1 MAYEQFQTCIDACND
16 CANEC
21 EHCSAACLNED
32 DIKMM
37 VRCIKLDM
45 DCAQICRLAACTMAR
60 GSEFATAIC
69 NLCAEICD
77 ACEEECAQHQVEH
90 CQRCAE
96 ACNRCAAECRR
107 MSGSEPTSAVASAS
121 GVTLH

>member
-16 CANEC
+16 CATEC
-21 EHCSAACLNED
+21 EHCSTACLNED

-45 DCAQICRLAACTMAR
+45 DCAQICRLAASCMAR
-60 GSEFATAIC
+60 GGEFATAIC
-69 NLCAEICD
+69 SLCAEICD
-77 ACEEECAQHQVEH
+77 ACEEECAQHQMAH

-96 ACNRCAAECRR
+96 ACNRCAAECRS
-107 MSGSEPTSAVASAS
+107 MSGAEPTSAVASAS
-121 GVTLH
+121 GVTPH